1 MGPVGGGL
9 CRAGPAELG
18 DGRAEL
24 GHLED
29 PRGAGGVLPAE
40 LAGRDS
46 LELGCGAGY
55 VSAWLARRGALPVGL
70 DNSEAI

>member
-1 MGPVGGGL
+1 M
-9 CRAGPAELG
+9 
-18 DGRAEL
+18 
-24 GHLED
+24 
-29 PRGAGGVLPAE
+29 LPAE